1 MLFSQIRQ
9 CLLIGLSRCLARAL
23 SSIFEANLR
32 SSERFAEGKEA
43 VGAFVHSLGVLDS
56 HLSHTITVYRLFF
69 RWIAGENTRY
79 SPIVTGVIGVDYQ
92 LR

>member
-32 SSERFAEGKEA
+32 SSVRFAEGKEE

-56 HLSHTITVYRLFF
+56 HLSHTITVYRSAMQIFRGWHVEIHVIRQLFQ
-69 RWIAGENTRY
+69 A
-79 SPIVTGVIGVDYQ
+79 
-92 LR
+92 L